1 MKQLPCTDAVSMHI
15 SELSGGYPGIP
26 VFHNASIEARS
37 GDIVTILGPNGSGK
51 TTLLKTI
58 LGLLKAFSGTVTLC
72 NTNMQKATPGERARI
87 VAWVPQLFEPT
98 WSYSVYD
105 IVSQGRFI
113 HAGPWKQ
120 FSRQDQ
126 EAIHAALAAM
136 DLLEHAETPINE
148 LSGGQA
154 RRVLIARALAQM
166 TPIIALDEP
175 AAHLDPG
182 RQIELMDILQNLAH
196 EGKTILISLHDIN
209 LAYRIATEAV
219 LIKPVG
225 TVLSGKP
232 EKIFDP
238 HNLKTVYET
247 EFFHGFNEFIG
258 KFSLPLSRSKDLPK
272 NPQNID

>member
-1 MKQLPCTDAVSMHI
+1 MKHSLYTDSGSLTIAN
-15 SELSGGYPGIP
+15 LSGGYPGVP
-26 VFHNASIEARS
+26 VFHNATIDARS
-37 GDIVTILGPNGSGK
+37 GDIVVILGPNGSGK

-58 LGLLKAFSGTVTLC
+58 LGLLPAFSGDVTLC
-72 NTNMQKATPGERARI
+72 GINMQKAPPGQRARI
-87 VAWVPQLFEPT
+87 AAWVPQLFEPT

-126 EAIHAALAAM
+126 EAIHTALAAM
-136 DLLEHAETPINE
+136 DLLEYQDAPINE

-182 RQIELMDILQNLAH
+182 RQIELMDILQNLAQH
-196 EGKTILISLHDIN
+196 GKTILISLHDIN
-209 LAYRIATEAV
+209 LAYRIATQAV
-219 LIKPVG
+219 LIKPDG

-232 EKIFDP
+232 ETILDP
-238 HNLKTVYET
+238 HNLETVYET

-258 KFSLPLSRSKDLPK
+258 KFSLPLSRSKDFHK
-272 NPQNID
+272 KSAKH